1 MHPEASWMG
10 IGVEASWVGIEGEV
24 SSTAHLS
31 SLENVAVVVLHARAH
46 RELVSSAQASNP

>member
-1 MHPEASWMG
+1 MG

-24 SSTAHLS
+24 SLTACLL
-31 SLENVAVVVLHARAH
+31 SLENIAVVVLHVCAH